1 MSITVTDP
9 AFAAALAS
17 TETPVQLRG
26 PDGKVRGVYLP
37 IVPGMTYPETGL
49 TDDELRRLVS
59 EPEGWV
65 TADEV
70 NARLRELEGKA

>member
-1 MSITVTDP
+1 MSLTVTDP

-26 PDGKVRGVYLP
+26 PDGKVMGVYLP
-37 IVPGMTYPETGL
+37 IIPGMSIPESGM
-49 TDDELRRLVS
+49 TDDELRRLLDD
-59 EPEGWV
+59 PNGWV

-70 NARLRELEGKA
+70 HARLRELEGKV